1 MQELPSTPATIV
13 ATPVIVTISPA
24 STFVVTAA
32 SPSPT
37 VIERPNLSEDLSN
50 VPLQVPSSLSVSS
63 NTEAS
68 KEEWATTIG
77 APSNGSAARKEP
89 LTDSSV
95 SKILSTL
102 TVKLTT

>member
-50 VPLQVPSSLSVSS
+50 VPL
-63 NTEAS
+63 
-68 KEEWATTIG
+68 
-77 APSNGSAARKEP
+77 
-89 LTDSSV
+89 
-95 SKILSTL
+95 
-102 TVKLTT
+102 